1 MIDFNLLKNNLSK
14 QKVLPILN
22 TSDLS
27 QDIEIVKK
35 LISLNINTIEITLR
49 NSDSLDIA
57 NCDFDSFKHFFNY
70 LLNHGIYIAPSQY
83 EAGFISLAH
92 TREMLD
98 ITVRQIDAALQ
109 DVFAYV

>member
-49 NSDSLDIA
+49 NSDSFNIA
-57 NCDFDSFKHFFNY
+57 NS
-70 LLNHGIYIAPSQY
+70 I
-83 EAGFISLAH
+83 
-92 TREMLD
+92 
-98 ITVRQIDAALQ
+98 
-109 DVFAYV
+109 